1 MKKVDLKNGK
11 ISGIYFSYSVPAV
24 IAACIFSAYSL
35 ADSVFVSR
43 MCGPSALSA
52 VEICYPLLC
61 VFSCVSVVIGTGGNV
76 LCGIAIGKGEQ
87 NEANDVFSEVT
98 LLITSVSLIFAL
110 TVIAFTK
117 RFALI
122 LGADGTVIGDVCSYL
137 FWCGC
142 FAPFYM
148 LSGWLFL
155 ASETAGKP
163 GLAMISSVVSS
174 LGNILLDWLFVVVLK
189 RGVSGAS
196 LASGISAALGAM
208 IPLCYFLFADSTLR
222 FQRVRLN
229 IRRTGHMIYNGLSE
243 GVSAV
248 STGIIAFIYNII
260 IMKTAGSSVLA
271 DFTVALTLINFFGSL
286 LIGASQGIAPM
297 VSVNFGARNYDRIK
311 KAMKIFIGFGMIL
324 SVAVSVFLSAFHNLI
339 SNLFK
344 LSDGEMSGYIINAY
358 IPVLVLSP
366 ISVIIISY
374 FTAIDKA
381 GTSALLSVAR
391 TLILRAII
399 IFAMLRIFGLN
410 GVWFAAG
417 VSEALSLI
425 INIIAYVLYNKHY
438 ETDNVKN
445 IVKSD

>member
-1 MKKVDLKNGK
+1 
-11 ISGIYFSYSVPAV
+11 
-24 IAACIFSAYSL
+24 
-35 ADSVFVSR
+35 
-43 MCGPSALSA
+43 
-52 VEICYPLLC
+52 
-61 VFSCVSVVIGTGGNV
+61 
-76 LCGIAIGKGEQ
+76 
-87 NEANDVFSEVT
+87 
-98 LLITSVSLIFAL
+98 
-110 TVIAFTK
+110 
-117 RFALI
+117 
-122 LGADGTVIGDVCSYL
+122 
-137 FWCGC
+137 
-142 FAPFYM
+142 
-148 LSGWLFL
+148 
-155 ASETAGKP
+155 
-163 GLAMISSVVSS
+163 
-174 LGNILLDWLFVVVLK
+174 
-189 RGVSGAS
+189 
-196 LASGISAALGAM
+196 
-208 IPLCYFLFADSTLR
+208 
-222 FQRVRLN
+222 
-229 IRRTGHMIYNGLSE
+229 MIYNGLSE

-311 KAMKIFIGFGMIL
+311 KAMKTFIGFGIML

-358 IPVLVLSP
+358 IPVLILSP
-366 ISVIIISY
+366 ISVILISY

-417 VSEALSLI
+417 VSEALSLM
-425 INIIAYVLYNKHY
+425 INIIAYILHNKHY
-438 ETDNVKN
+438 ETDGVK
-445 IVKSD
+445 KSVESD